1 MLCKL
6 GAAQPRTNLRK
17 DTNVAEN
24 QEVLIGPI
32 QFMTVLLHTPSWEGR
47 IADEFLK
54 LEEAGLITIIDVAI
68 VARQS
73 EEEFDLIDIDSEL
86 LPGRPLLGALIGGLV
101 GLGADGEA
109 GMEAGAE
116 IGMEEGVEL
125 VDSEELFDEMADEI
139 PIGGMAAVVA
149 FEQTWARGLMGAI
162 RESSGEILSD
172 EIVHAEDLIE
182 AGIELGDALFGE

>member
-1 MLCKL
+1 M
-6 GAAQPRTNLRK
+6 
-17 DTNVAEN
+17 AEN
-24 QEVLIGPI
+24 QDALIGPI

-116 IGMEEGVEL
+116 IGMEDGVEL
-125 VDSEELFDEMADEI
+125 VDSEELFEEMADEI
-139 PIGGMAAVVA
+139 PIGGKAAVVA

-162 RESSGEILSD
+162 RESGGEILSD
-172 EIVHAEDLIE
+172 EIVHAEDLID